1 MDFSYIKKTSTITK
15 VEETQLNNVVSE
27 IRNKIYQTTKE
38 KGGHLSANLGVVEL
52 TVALHAVFDFPTDK
66 LIFDVGHQC
75 YTHKILSGRD
85 IEFDKL
91 REKDGIS
98 GFPDKDESDF
108 DPFTVGHAG
117 CSMSSANGL
126 CMARDK
132 VGDDYYVV
140 SIVGDGSIVNGE
152 NLEAL
157 MVDSNKPKKFIVIFN
172 DNGMSISENVNGLYK
187 YINKKTGMNKRITE
201 KTIDVVNPITDG
213 IFERFGF
220 KYVGIADGNDT
231 VGLIKILRKIKVQS
245 EDKAIFLHIKT
256 VKGKG
261 FSETEKHADI
271 YHGIAPKGAVTTG
284 GFATTLGNKL
294 NKLIKEEKRI
304 VAITCAMKD
313 GTGLSL
319 VEKEN
324 PDNFIDVGIAEDYAV
339 TLAGGLAKGGLK
351 PIVALYSTFMQRAY
365 DQLLHDVCLQNLPV
379 VFTLDRAGFVGADGI
394 THQGLFDLSFLSN
407 LPNMVVLSPF
417 NEADLE
423 KALDYAFSLN
433 CPVAIRYPKSSDVE
447 IKPLSYDESL
457 WQTLKDGEKLN
468 IFAVGPKMV
477 KLAMEVEKRLDFD
490 CKVVA
495 IRSIKPLDTKYFDG
509 KPIVTLEENMLNG
522 GFGSNVATYF
532 NKNGKT
538 QKILSFGVDD
548 VFVKHAEVEAQL
560 RDNGLSVENIAE
572 KIKEFIK

>member
-1 MDFSYIKKTSTITK
+1 MDFSYIKKASTITK

-52 TVALHAVFDFPTDK
+52 TVALHAVFDFPIDK

-85 IEFDKL
+85 EIFHKL

-98 GFPDKDESDF
+98 GFPDKDESAY

-132 VGDDYYVV
+132 MGDDYYVV
-140 SIVGDGSIVNGE
+140 SVVGDGSIVNGE

-201 KTIDVVNPITDG
+201 KTVDLVDPITDG

-231 VGLIKILRKIKVQS
+231 VGLIKILRKIKKQS

-256 VKGKG
+256 LKGKG
-261 FSETEKHADI
+261 FAETEKHADV
-271 YHGIAPKGAVTTG
+271 YHGIAPNGTSNVG

-294 NKLIKEEKRI
+294 NKLIKEDKRI

-339 TLAGGLAKGGLK
+339 TFAGGLAKGGLK
-351 PIVALYSTFMQRAY
+351 PLVALYSTFMQRAY
-365 DQLLHDVCLQNLPV
+365 DQILHDVCLQNLPV
-379 VFTLDRAGFVGADGI
+379 VFAIDRAGFVGQDGK

-407 LPNMVVLSPF
+407 LPNMVVLSPCS
-417 NEADLE
+417 EKDLE
-423 KALDYAFSLN
+423 MALDYAFSLN
-433 CPVAIRYPKSSDVE
+433 CPVAIRYPKSSNVE
-447 IKPLSYDESL
+447 IEPLSYKESL
-457 WQTLKDGEKLN
+457 WQKIKDGKDLR
-468 IFAVGPKMV
+468 ILAVGPKMIDLALKV
-477 KLAMEVEKRLDFD
+477 SNKLEIDAEVLA
-490 CKVVA
+490 V
-495 IRSIKPLDTKYFDG
+495 RSVKPLDEKYLTDI
-509 KPIVTLEENMLNG
+509 PIVTLEENMLNG
-522 GFGSNVATYF
+522 GFGSLVLGYYA
-532 NKNGKT
+532 KKGVSPKV
-538 QKILSFGVDD
+538 LSFGVDD
-548 VFVKHAEVEAQL
+548 VFVDHASIEKQL
-560 RDNGLSVENIAE
+560 IENGLSEENVVN
-572 KIKEFIK
+572 KINEFLK